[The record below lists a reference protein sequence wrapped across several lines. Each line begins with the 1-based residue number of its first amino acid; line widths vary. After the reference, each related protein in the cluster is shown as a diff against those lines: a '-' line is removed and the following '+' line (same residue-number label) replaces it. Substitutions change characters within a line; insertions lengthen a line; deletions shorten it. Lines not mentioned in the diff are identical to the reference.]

1 MIGHPDKP
9 ITVQK
14 MKKYLL
20 FLIPLIVVSS
30 CIKRPKTVEN
40 MWPSNIERNWIGSQF
55 LSVQQKDWKLD
66 SGKLICV
73 NTGSKKGVVVLTR
86 QITNPIKGFEIS
98 FEAGLPPNM
107 GNQYRQGMI
116 LGLENPTTDS
126 VDFSK
131 GLFAGVASNGTL
143 FLGKKSTTIKTS
155 FGDRLIFDLEAIPL
169 ENRKLHLLLRI
180 RGGNKDN
187 QLAELTDD
195 INPDLVKGLI
205 SFFVTG
211 TAKGSK
217 QNVIWFESLEIN
229 GDGVRYF
236 PNNARGPILK
246 IDHKHVGDSLKIT
259 AFIAPVI
266 IDNKSKVVLQT
277 RHDGEWTT
285 IEKAAITPTYTVK
298 FAIPYGAENEH
309 LEYRIYTH
317 YIDNYGTTKYQYVT
331 RNKRDFK

>member
-1 MIGHPDKP
+1 MIDHPDKP

-40 MWPSNIERNWIGSQF
+40 MWPSNIERNWIGPQF

-86 QITNPIKGFEIS
+86 QITNPTKGFEIS
-98 FEAGLPPNM
+98 FEAGLPTNM

-143 FLGKKSTTIKTS
+143 
-155 FGDRLIFDLEAIPL
+155 PL
-169 ENRKLHLLLRI
+169 ENRKLHLLLQI

-205 SFFVTG
+205 SFFVNG
-211 TAKGSK
+211 TAKGST

-259 AFIAPVI
+259 AIIAPVI

-277 RHDGEWTT
+277 RDDGEWTT

-298 FAIPYGAENEH
+298 FAIPYGAENQH